1 MQVVRAKSERTRG
14 IGVPARTLRVGVV
27 VVCIALLAGCSTTGS
42 SSVTSPSPSQS
53 PQASASPSQSP
64 QPSRPSLPPGPD
76 PTSLVVGQDVPSF
89 TGKTLAGAGFDLS
102 STRGKPT
109 VVYLW
114 ADWCKT
120 CLGPLAALNTASASQ
135 PGIAIVTVALQ
146 TDKSAVTTYLHGK
159 GYHLPV
165 VLPADSSALASS
177 WGALSLPILVLID
190 ANGRFMSA
198 YTGALDPARLTS
210 ILQTAAGG

>member
-1 MQVVRAKSERTRG
+1 MQVVRAKSERTKG
-14 IGVPARTLRVGVV
+14 IGVRAGALRTGVV
-27 VVCIALLAGCSTTGS
+27 VVCLTLLAGCSATGS
-42 SSVTSPSPSQS
+42 SSATSPSPSLPS
-53 PQASASPSQSP
+53 PT
-64 QPSRPSLPPGPD
+64 SRPSRPPGPD
-76 PTSLVVGQDVPSF
+76 PTSLVLGQDVPSF
-89 TGKTLAGAGFDLS
+89 MGKTLAGASFDLS

-114 ADWCKT
+114 GDWCKT

-146 TDKSAVTTYLHGK
+146 TDKSAVTTYLQGK
-159 GYHLPV
+159 GYTLPV

-190 ANGRFMSA
+190 ANGRFM
-198 YTGALDPARLTS
+198 GAFSGAISSTRLTS